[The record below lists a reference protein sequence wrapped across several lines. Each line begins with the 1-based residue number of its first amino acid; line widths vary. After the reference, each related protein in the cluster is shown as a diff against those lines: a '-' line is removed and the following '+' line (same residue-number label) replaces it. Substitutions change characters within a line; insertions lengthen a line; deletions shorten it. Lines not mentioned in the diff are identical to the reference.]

1 MTYTPTTRAFYD
13 ADSHIME
20 LPDFLKKYA
29 DPELRD
35 EVPLVSYSAS
45 VVTDEEVDVIMA
57 QGGRHSA
64 EHVAAQIALGD
75 RLIES
80 SKEIQAL
87 GAFDAAD
94 RSTALDLLG
103 FRRQLVFA
111 THSVAK
117 PFSPSTKLEPR
128 LRYGAA
134 RAHNRHMADF
144 CRADD
149 RLMGVAI
156 VPLDDPEL
164 AMVELERV
172 LESGLAAVWVPHR
185 PCGERSPGHVDL
197 DPFWARLAES
207 GTPFVLHVG
216 GAPLQ
221 LAKAWMNNG
230 RPPTKD
236 WLGGGENLRTKDIA
250 LLHEGPEAFLTMMI
264 LDGVLERH
272 PALRGASVELGA
284 GWVPELLRRLDWVVK
299 HWSRNDANLQALRR
313 TPSEQITQQLAF
325 TPFVFEAVGDL
336 IDQSNPDLYLFS
348 SDYPHIE
355 GGRNPIGRFE
365 TALGE
370 RAEAIREKFYAENFL
385 RIFPRARV
393 DAPKAR
399 QASPAQA

>member
-1 MTYTPTTRAFYD
+1 MTYAPATRPFYD

-20 LPDFLKKYA
+20 LPDFLKAYA
-29 DPELRD
+29 DPALRD
-35 EVPLVSYSAS
+35 EIPEVSYSAS
-45 VVTDEEVDVIMA
+45 IVTDEEVAVIVG

-75 RLIES
+75 KLIES

-87 GAFDAAD
+87 GAFNARD
-94 RSTALDLLG
+94 RATAMDLLG
-103 FRRQLVFA
+103 FRKQLVFA
-111 THSVAK
+111 THSVAM
-117 PFSPSTKLEPR
+117 PFSPSSKLEPR

-144 CRADD
+144 CKADE
-149 RLMGVAI
+149 RLMGVAV
-156 VPLDDPEL
+156 VPLDDPDL
-164 AMVELERV
+164 AMAELEFAIGAG
-172 LESGLAAVWVPHR
+172 LEAAWLPHR

-230 RPPTKD
+230 RAPTKD

-250 LLHEGPEAFLTMMI
+250 LLHEGPEQFITMMV
-264 LDGVLERH
+264 LDGVFERH
-272 PALRGASVELGA
+272 PGLRGASVELGA

-299 HWSRNDANLQALRR
+299 TWGRTDANLQGWSR
-313 TPSEQITQQLAF
+313 TASQQLTEQMAF
-325 TPFVFEAVGDL
+325 TPFVFEAVGDF
-336 IDQSNPDLYLFS
+336 IDQSSEDLYLFS

-365 TALGE
+365 TSLGE
-370 RAEAIREKFYAENFL
+370 RSEAVRTKFYSENFL

-393 DAPKAR
+393 EATAR
-399 QASPAQA
+399 PALAV